1 MHYIAKSSSDIN
13 CTASLDKSII
23 CLAACAHAFFFNS
36 HALIIIYNLY
46 SKACG
51 EEEQCLRGLL
61 DIDSVPP
68 PPTSELEYF
77 PSIPFVTDDKP
88 KRPVRQVIIP
98 QLQFNCHGVIT
109 SWSALTTTINIEDLL
124 NIIQLQIVFVVWR
137 PRGRG
142 IYEQVGHNRL
152 IFTGHDVLQDI
163 FGIDNSTNL
172 FNDTSY
178 FRFNNRPPGPMNDYI
193 SFQPG
198 DVLGWSIDQVS
209 ITTRFLDLVYREVN
223 DGGQQT
229 FDIFSTFSS
238 QMTCSTSECD
248 VNVTRRSSVIPYLS
262 VQYSKSL
269 L

>member
-1 MHYIAKSSSDIN
+1 M
-13 CTASLDKSII
+13 
-23 CLAACAHAFFFNS
+23 
-36 HALIIIYNLY
+36 
-46 SKACG
+46 
-51 EEEQCLRGLL
+51 RGLL

-68 PPTSELEYF
+68 PPISELEYF
-77 PSIPFVTDDKP
+77 PSTPFVRDKP
-88 KRPVRQVIIP
+88 ERPVRQVIIP

-109 SWSALTTTINIEDLL
+109 SWSALTTTINKKDLL
-124 NIIQLQIVFVVWR
+124 NVIPLQIVFVVWR

-152 IFTGHDVLQDI
+152 IFVGHDVLQDI
-163 FGIDNSTNL
+163 FEIDNSTNL
-172 FNDTSY
+172 FNGTSY
-178 FRFNNRPPGPMNDYI
+178 FRFNNKPPESTNDYI

-198 DVLGWSIDQVS
+198 DVLGWYTEQVS
-209 ITTRFLDLVYREVN
+209 TNTRFLDLVYREVN

-238 QMTCSTSECD
+238 QMTCLISECD